1 MRYRNSVV
9 FTPIILP
16 GTMPKL
22 KKGDLAPNISL
33 PTIDG
38 STFEMSSMKGKRVIL
53 TFFRF
58 SSCPF
63 CNIRI
68 NRIMKRWDEFPE
80 DTVMVGIFDAE
91 LSDLSKRM
99 SKHDVKFIIAADE
112 TYHHFEEN
120 GVTKSFGRFML
131 GALRSPLTF
140 LQATMKGYVP
150 MTMSIS
156 KMSTIPVDILIDEE
170 SRVVEAHYCKDTVDH
185 IPIDR
190 MIAFASGD

>member
-1 MRYRNSVV
+1 
-9 FTPIILP
+9 
-16 GTMPKL
+16 MPKL
-22 KKGDLAPNISL
+22 KKGDFAPSISL

-68 NRIMKRWDEFPE
+68 NRIMKRWEEFPE

-91 LSDLSKRM
+91 LSDLAKRM
-99 SKHDVKFIIAADE
+99 AKHDVKFTIAADE
-112 TYHHFEEN
+112 TYHHFEKN
-120 GVTKSFGRFML
+120 GVTKSFARFML
-131 GALRSPLTF
+131 GALRSPMTF

-170 SRVVEAHYCKDTVDH
+170 GRIVEAHYCKDTVDH

-190 MIAFASGD
+190 MIAFARGG

>member
-1 MRYRNSVV
+1 
-9 FTPIILP
+9 
-16 GTMPKL
+16 MPKL
-22 KKGDLAPNISL
+22 EKGDIAPNISL
-33 PTIDG
+33 QTIDG

-91 LSDLSKRM
+91 LSELGKRM
-99 SKHDVKFIIAADE
+99 AKNDVKFTIAADE
-112 TYHHFEEN
+112 TYRHFEEN
-120 GVTKSFGRFML
+120 GVTKSFARFML

-170 SRVVEAHYCKDTVDH
+170 GRVVEAHYCKDTVDH

-190 MIAFASGD
+190 MIAFARGG